1 MADDQE
7 YQDFLAFKAAQKT
20 PEEAA
25 KPKRRTIAEVVHAL
39 VHSGNHVDLMD
50 DADALVTPEKD
61 ADADAE
67 KDTEKEDTPDAEE
80 S

>member
-7 YQDFLAFKAAQKT
+7 YQDFLAFKAAQK
-20 PEEAA
+20 PDEKAE
-25 KPKRRTIAEVVHAL
+25 PKRRTLAEVVHAL

-67 KDTEKEDTPDAEE
+67 KDTEKEDTPDA
-80 S
+80 

>member
-7 YQDFLAFKAAQKT
+7 YQDFLAFKANQKT
-20 PEEAA
+20 PEAA
-25 KPKRRTIAEVVHAL
+25 KPKRRTLAEVVHAL

-61 ADADAE
+61 ADADTE
-67 KDTEKEDTPDAEE
+67 KDTEKEETPDVEV